1 MSNNEDF
8 SSRYQQIFNE
18 NFQRLI
24 FHALRF
30 VDDRAEAEDIVADV
44 FFELWRNRDT
54 VNLETGIV
62 TYLYRAVSSRT
73 LNVLRRKNVAEVRIE
88 LLESINNRRLDMLS
102 RAFSTFITSTA
113 YRCSSN
119 AVAVVSG

>member
-18 NFQRLI
+18 NFHRLI

-62 TYLYRAVSSRT
+62 TYLYRAVSSRAH
-73 LNVLRRKNVAEVRIE
+73 NVLRRKNVAEVRIE

-113 YRCSSN
+113 
-119 AVAVVSG
+119 